1 MKRIEIADRVA
12 AETGISK
19 AKAEEIVS
27 AILDEVKQALSEGE
41 PVTIR
46 RFGTFQVR
54 DKNARL
60 GRNPKTGE
68 EAEIPER
75 RVVRFKP
82 GNPLRNAV
90 NGEEPGR
97 NRRGSRRP

>member
-1 MKRIEIADRVA
+1 MRKIDIAARVA
-12 AETGISK
+12 AETGMSK
-19 AKAEEIVS
+19 EKAEDAVN

-46 RFGTFQVR
+46 RFGSFQVR

-90 NGEEPGR
+90 KGEEPGR
-97 NRRGSRRP
+97 NRRGRRQP